1 MTERS
6 KGASLCHFGVACAG
20 VIWHK
25 PRMRLFVGLT
35 AHKGSIRRYPF
46 ELLELPVSDSLPK
59 PKTLRAM
66 KEGRPDV
73 TLTLRLHP
81 DVVMHGPEHHDVER
95 AKVAASCVQAPVVV
109 IPSSPRFT
117 PTATNFELLSGLAAK
132 LRDGERRVAWE
143 PRGVF
148 SPREAENWAE
158 RAGVLLVR
166 DGARETLVPGPV
178 AYCRLLPL
186 GSGARISQ
194 HASEVLAE
202 QLQEFETAYVLVGGD
217 GAKGLRSRLRD
228 WLGLTGED
236 EPLDSAEPG
245 DDEDLE

>member
-1 MTERS
+1 MSRA
-6 KGASLCHFGVACAG
+6 KADHPCHFGVACIG
-20 VIWHK
+20 VIWQK

-35 AHKGSIRRYPF
+35 AHKGSIKRYPF

-66 KEGRPDV
+66 KEGRPEV

-81 DVVMHGPEHHDVER
+81 DVVMRGAQHPDVDR

-109 IPSSPRFT
+109 IPSGPRFT
-117 PTATNFELLSGLAAK
+117 PTASNFELLSGLATT
-132 LRDGERRVAWE
+132 LREGGGLVAWE

-148 SPREAENWAE
+148 SARQAESWAE

-166 DGARETLVPGPV
+166 DGARESVAPGPV

-194 HASEVLAE
+194 HVSEVLAE
-202 QLQEFETAYVLVGGD
+202 QLGEFETAYVVVGGD
-217 GAKGLRSRLRD
+217 GAKALRSRLREG
-228 WLGLTGED
+228 LGLTAEED
-236 EPLDSAEPG
+236 ERLLAG
-245 DDEDLE
+245 DDEEDVE